1 MLTGIGFVSL
11 LRSLREPGYEE
22 EAVELMQLEMFVAM
36 VEEGSFRKA
45 ADRVFRT
52 QPALTMAIRKLEQEL
67 GAPLFDR
74 ANRNDYVLTD
84 SGQVFYEH
92 AKRLLNLRD
101 EGLAALEQL
110 HTFRSGCVRIGAN
123 ESTSLYL
130 LPQLILDF
138 RQQYAEIK
146 IEVSRHLSARLPH
159 ELRQRN
165 VDFAILSFLPD
176 ETDLE
181 AIPIMRD
188 ELVFIVNP
196 SHRLAGAERVHVR
209 DLGAESFIG
218 HNVRSPARDKVIETF
233 RRFQTPLN
241 ITIEITTIETIKKFV
256 AMSLGVAFVPL
267 MCVRE
272 ECERGELLVVP
283 VEGFRHERT
292 LWAVRR
298 RTDAHSHA
306 VQAFM
311 SVVESISNKL
321 LVSQQSPRISGKK
334 GQQADVV
341 N

>member
-1 MLTGIGFVSL
+1 M
-11 LRSLREPGYEE
+11 
-22 EAVELMQLEMFVAM
+22 ELMQLEMFVAM

-74 ANRNDYVLTD
+74 SNRSDYVLTD
-84 SGQVFYEH
+84 SGEVLYEH

-110 HTFRSGCVRIGAN
+110 HTFQSGRIRVGAN

-130 LPQLILDF
+130 LPQLILEF
-138 RQQYAEIK
+138 REQYPKIK
-146 IEVSRHLSARLPH
+146 IEVSRQLSARLPH
-159 ELRQRN
+159 ELHQRN
-165 VDFAILSFLPD
+165 LDVAILSFLPD

-181 AIPIMRD
+181 ATPIMRD
-188 ELVFIVNP
+188 ELAFIVSP
-196 SHRLAGAERVHVR
+196 RRLAGGERVHIR
-209 DLGAESFIG
+209 DLGAESFVG
-218 HNVRSPARDKVIETF
+218 HNVRSPAREKVIETF

-241 ITIEITTIETIKKFV
+241 ITIEITTIETIKRFV
-256 AMSLGVAFVPL
+256 AMNLGVAFVPL

-272 ECERGELLVVP
+272 ESERGELVVVP
-283 VEGFRHERT
+283 IEGFRHERT

-306 VQAFM
+306 AQAFM
-311 SVVESISNKL
+311 RVIESISERL
-321 LVSQQSPRISGKK
+321 LRNQPAPNGTAGKPL
-334 GQQADVV
+334 ADAV

>member
-1 MLTGIGFVSL
+1 M
-11 LRSLREPGYEE
+11 
-22 EAVELMQLEMFVAM
+22 ELMQLEMFVAM
-36 VEEGSFRKA
+36 VEEGNFRKA
-45 ADRVFRT
+45 ADRVLRT

-74 ANRNDYVLTD
+74 SNRNAYVLTD
-84 SGQVFYEH
+84 SGEVLYEH

-110 HTFRSGCVRIGAN
+110 HTFRSGRIRIGAN

-130 LPQLILDF
+130 LPQLILEF
-138 RQQYAEIK
+138 REQFPKIK
-146 IEVSRHLSARLPH
+146 IEVSRQLSARLPN

-165 VDFAILSFLPD
+165 LDFAILSFLPD
-176 ETDLE
+176 DSDLE
-181 AIPIMRD
+181 ATPIMRD
-188 ELVFIVNP
+188 ELTFVVSP
-196 SHRLAGAERVHVR
+196 QHRLAGQERVHIR

-218 HNVRSPARDKVIETF
+218 HNVRSPAREKVIETF

-241 ITIEITTIETIKKFV
+241 ITIEITTIETIKRFV
-256 AMSLGVAFVPL
+256 AMNLGVAFVPL

-272 ECERGELLVVP
+272 ECERGDLVIVP
-283 VEGFRHERT
+283 IEGFRHERT

-306 VQAFM
+306 SQAFM
-311 SVVESISNKL
+311 RVIDSIGKKL
-321 LVSQQSPRISGKK
+321 LGGQPSAPSGSADKPI
-334 GQQADVV
+334 ADVV

>member
-1 MLTGIGFVSL
+1 M
-11 LRSLREPGYEE
+11 
-22 EAVELMQLEMFVAM
+22 ELMQLEMFVAM
-36 VEEGSFRKA
+36 VEEGSFRRA

-67 GAPLFDR
+67 GAQLFDR
-74 ANRNDYVLTD
+74 SNRNDYVLTD
-84 SGQVFYEH
+84 SGEVLYEH

-101 EGLAALEQL
+101 EGVAALEQL
-110 HTFRSGCVRIGAN
+110 HTFQSGRIRIGAN

-138 RQQYAEIK
+138 RERYPKIK
-146 IEVSRHLSARLPH
+146 IEVSRQLSARLPH

-165 VDFAILSFLPD
+165 LDFAILSFLPD
-176 ETDLE
+176 DTDLE

-188 ELVFIVNP
+188 ELIFIVNP
-196 SHRLAGAERVHVR
+196 SHRLAKLDRVHIR
-209 DLGAESFIG
+209 DLGGESFIA

-241 ITIEITTIETIKKFV
+241 ITIEITTIETIKRFV
-256 AMSLGVAFVPL
+256 AMNLGVAFVPL

-272 ECERGELLVVP
+272 ECGRGELAAVKI
-283 VEGFRHERT
+283 EGFRHERT

-306 VQAFM
+306 AQAFM
-311 SVVESISNKL
+311 QVIESIGEKL
-321 LVSQQSPRISGKK
+321 LSQNTSHLSTPAKSLTG
-334 GQQADVV
+334 VV

>member
-1 MLTGIGFVSL
+1 M
-11 LRSLREPGYEE
+11 
-22 EAVELMQLEMFVAM
+22 ELMQLEMFVAM

-74 ANRNDYVLTD
+74 SNRSDYVLTD
-84 SGQVFYEH
+84 SGEVLYEH

-110 HTFRSGCVRIGAN
+110 HTFQSGRIRIGAN

-130 LPQLILDF
+130 LPRLILEF
-138 RQQYAEIK
+138 REQYPKIK
-146 IEVSRHLSARLPH
+146 IEVTRQLSARLPY
-159 ELRQRN
+159 ELHQRN
-165 VDFAILSFLPD
+165 LDFAILSFLPD

-181 AIPIMRD
+181 ATPIMRD
-188 ELVFIVNP
+188 ELAFIVSP
-196 SHRLAGAERVHVR
+196 RHRLAGNEGVHIR
-209 DLGAESFIG
+209 ELGSESFVG
-218 HNVRSPARDKVIETF
+218 HNVRSPAREKVIETF

-241 ITIEITTIETIKKFV
+241 ITIEITTIETIKRFV
-256 AMSLGVAFVPL
+256 AMNLGVAFVPL

-272 ECERGELLVVP
+272 ECERGELVVVP
-283 VEGFRHERT
+283 TEGFRHERT

-306 VQAFM
+306 AQAFM
-311 SVVESISNKL
+311 QVVESISAKL
-321 LVSQQSPRISGKK
+321 LNTQPSNPVLTTNGEISD
-334 GQQADVV
+334 ADVV

>member
-1 MLTGIGFVSL
+1 M
-11 LRSLREPGYEE
+11 
-22 EAVELMQLEMFVAM
+22 ELMQLEMFVAM

-45 ADRVFRT
+45 AERVFRT

-74 ANRNDYVLTD
+74 SNRSDYVLTD
-84 SGQVFYEH
+84 SGEVLYEH

-110 HTFRSGCVRIGAN
+110 HTFQSGRIRVGAN

-130 LPQLILDF
+130 LPQLILEF
-138 RQQYAEIK
+138 REQYPKIK
-146 IEVSRHLSARLPH
+146 IEVSRQLSAKLPY
-159 ELRQRN
+159 ELHQRN
-165 VDFAILSFLPD
+165 LDFAIISFLPD

-181 AIPIMRD
+181 ATPIMTD
-188 ELVFIVNP
+188 ELVFIVSP
-196 SHRLAGAERVHVR
+196 RHRLAGAERVHIR
-209 DLGAESFIG
+209 DLGGEAFVG
-218 HNVRSPARDKVIETF
+218 HNVRSPAREKVIETF

-241 ITIEITTIETIKKFV
+241 ITIEITTIETIKRFV
-256 AMSLGVAFVPL
+256 AMNLGVAFVPL

-272 ECERGELLVVP
+272 ERERGELVIVP
-283 VEGFRHERT
+283 IEGFRHERT

-306 VQAFM
+306 AQAFM
-311 SVVESISNKL
+311 RVIESISEKL
-321 LVSQQSPRISGKK
+321 VRNRQPAAIGSAARALTD
-334 GQQADVV
+334 AV